1 MTLAEIEKEMYINT
15 LRIRSIEAW
24 TERVPPFSKEFETL
38 IEESIKTQKAQ
49 ETLFVMRHQELCRM
63 YDAGRLQPSAETDE
77 EN

>member
-1 MTLAEIEKEMYINT
+1 MTLAEIEKEMYINA

-24 TERVPPFSKEFETL
+24 TERVMPFSKEFETL

-49 ETLFVMRHQELCRM
+49 ETLMVMRYQELCRM
-63 YDAGRLQPSAETDE
+63 YDAERLQTAAKTDE